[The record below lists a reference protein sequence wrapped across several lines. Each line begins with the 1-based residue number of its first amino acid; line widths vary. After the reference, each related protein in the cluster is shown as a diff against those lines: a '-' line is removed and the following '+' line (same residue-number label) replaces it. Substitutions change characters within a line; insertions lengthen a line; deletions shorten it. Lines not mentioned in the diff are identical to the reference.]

1 MNAPTPPL
9 KPRFAPRDPETMAET
24 GPQNH
29 PIGQVRFTDQDSAA
43 PEAAV
48 FDGPGPVIEIIET
61 HDPEMIAFAK
71 RIRRKCEIMRLDAPR
86 DGALRHDLAEII
98 TLAEIIAKRAG
109 ADDV

>member
-1 MNAPTPPL
+1 MNAPTTPL

-29 PIGQVRFTDQDSAA
+29 PIGQVRFTDGLAFGSTRPATRPA
-43 PEAAV
+43 TR
-48 FDGPGPVIEIIET
+48 PV
-61 HDPEMIAFAK
+61 DPDMVALAK